1 MLNKWASIALLG
13 VIILS
18 SFEGE
23 KGTTLINPPYPSF
36 WPEPV
41 YNFSEHQITSDQ
53 VQLGR
58 KLFYDPILSADS
70 TISCAS
76 CHLSY
81 TSFTHVDHALSHG
94 IGDSIGRRNSPVIM
108 NVAWQE
114 DFMWDGAINN
124 IEVQPLAP
132 ISNPLEMGS
141 NMNDVVE
148 KLGRHSKYR
157 KLFYQAYGDSTITG
171 EHVLKAIAQFQL
183 TLVSS
188 DSKYDSVNLGLA
200 QFSEQE
206 QKGYDL
212 FKANC
217 VSCHTEP
224 FFTNANFENNGIAI
238 DPEINDLG
246 RYEITQQSEDSLR
259 FKVPTLRNIQY
270 SRPYMHDGRY
280 KTLKECL
287 DYYADHGDCND
298 KVDDRIREI
307 EITGNDKA
315 DIIAFLYTL
324 SDRKFMFNENYSF
337 PK

>member
-1 MLNKWASIALLG
+1 M
-13 VIILS
+13 
-18 SFEGE
+18 GE
-23 KGTTLINPPYPSF
+23 KGTSLINPPYPSF
-36 WPEPV
+36 WPKPV
-41 YNFSEHQITSDQ
+41 YDFSEHPMTNDQ

-58 KLFYDPILSADS
+58 VLFYDPILSADS

-141 NMNDVVE
+141 SINEVVE

-157 KLFYQAYGDSTITG
+157 QLFYKAYGDSNITG
-171 EHVLKAIAQFQL
+171 EYVLKAIAQFQL
-183 TLVSS
+183 TFVSQ
-188 DSKYDSVNLGLA
+188 DSKYDSVNLGLT

-206 QKGYDL
+206 QKGYEL

-217 VSCHTEP
+217 ASCHTEP
-224 FFTNANFENNGIAI
+224 FFSNYKFENNGIAI
-238 DPEINDLG
+238 DSELNDLG
-246 RYEITQQSEDSLR
+246 RYEVTQQPEDSLR
-259 FKVPTLRNIQY
+259 FKVPTLRNIQF

-280 KTLKECL
+280 NTLKECL
-287 DYYADHGDCND
+287 DYYADHGDCNS
-298 KVDDRIREI
+298 KVDSRIKEI
-307 EITGNDKA
+307 KITGNDKA